1 MKFIKK
7 EFKKSNVKKFLSMTM
22 IASLSITL
30 LSACGS
36 KKGEVKNIGISQL
49 VEHPALDLSKEGFL
63 EGLKEEGFEEGKNIK
78 IDMQNAQGDVPTA
91 QTIANKFVTD
101 NKDLIFAIATPSV
114 QAAKNATNEI
124 PIIFTAVSDPANAKI
139 VKSNENP
146 GGNISGTS
154 DFQNINKS
162 LDAMNEVLPDAKK
175 IGAIFNTSEINS
187 KIQIENI
194 KEAAKKRNMEVID
207 MGVSSTNEISQAV
220 SALAKKIDLIFTPTD
235 NLMAASMPLIV
246 ETAKKDKVPVI
257 GSEEA
262 HVQNGALAANS
273 LSYKEI
279 GREAGKMA
287 ARVLNGED
295 ISKMPVVFT
304 DKARVVVNE
313 KTMNELSIQLKNTDK
328 VEFIK

>member
-1 MKFIKK
+1 MKFTKK
-7 EFKKSNVKKFLSMTM
+7 EFKKVLSMAM
-22 IASLSITL
+22 IATLSITL
-30 LSACGS
+30 LSGCGS
-36 KKGEVKNIGISQL
+36 KKGDIKSIGISQL
-49 VEHPALDLSKEGFL
+49 VEHPALDLSKEGFI
-63 EGLKEEGFEEGKNIK
+63 EGLKESGFEEGKNIK

-91 QTIANKFVTD
+91 QIIANKFVTD
-101 NKDLIFAIATPSV
+101 KKDLIFAIATPSV
-114 QAAKNATNEI
+114 QAAKNATSEI
-124 PIIFTAVSDPANAKI
+124 PIIFTAVSDPANAKL

-162 LDAMNEVLPDAKK
+162 LDAMNKVLPDAKK

-187 KIQIENI
+187 KIQVENLKKTA
-194 KEAAKKRNMEVID
+194 KERNMEVID

-220 SALAKKIDLIFTPTD
+220 SALAKKSDVIFTPTD

-246 ETAKKDKVPVI
+246 ETAKKDKVAVI

-279 GREAGKMA
+279 GKEAGKMA
-287 ARVLNGED
+287 AKVLNGDD

-304 DKARVVVNE
+304 DKARIVVNE
-313 KTMNELSIQLKNTDK
+313 KTMKELGITLENADK

>member
-1 MKFIKK
+1 MKFTKK
-7 EFKKSNVKKFLSMTM
+7 EFKKANIKKVLSMAM
-22 IASLSITL
+22 IATLSIGL
-30 LSACGS
+30 LSGCGS
-36 KKGEVKNIGISQL
+36 KKDETKNIGISQL
-49 VEHPALDLSKEGFL
+49 VEHPALDLSKEGFI
-63 EGLKEEGFEEGKNIK
+63 EGLKEGGFEEGKNLK

-114 QAAKNATNEI
+114 QAAKNATSEI
-124 PIIFTAVSDPANAKI
+124 PIIFTAVSDPANAKL

-146 GGNISGTS
+146 GGNITGTS

-162 LDAMNEVLPDAKK
+162 LDAMNKVLPNAKK

-187 KIQIENI
+187 KIQVENLKKSA
-194 KEAAKKRNMEVID
+194 KERDMEVID

-220 SALAKKIDLIFTPTD
+220 SVLAKKADVIFTPTD

-246 ETAKKDKVPVI
+246 ETAKKDKVAVI

-287 ARVLNGED
+287 AKVLNGED
-295 ISKMPVVFT
+295 TSKMPVVFT
-304 DKARVVVNE
+304 DKARIVVNE
-313 KTMNELSIQLKNTDK
+313 KTMKELGIKLENPEKI
-328 VEFIK
+328 EFIK